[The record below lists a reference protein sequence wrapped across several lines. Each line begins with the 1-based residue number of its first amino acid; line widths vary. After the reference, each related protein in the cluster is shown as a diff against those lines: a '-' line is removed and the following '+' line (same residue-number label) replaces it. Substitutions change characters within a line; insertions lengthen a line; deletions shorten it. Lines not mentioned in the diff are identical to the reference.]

1 MRLRSAVDQEIRDLI
16 HKHGRITFAQFMQAC
31 LYSPQGG
38 FYSSRGTRIS
48 THFGTSPASHPVFG
62 ALIARQLE
70 QMWHLLGDPPVFHV
84 LEVGSGD
91 GALAQAIVQAC
102 GRMAPRLAQVLYYVA
117 ADYEPRWL
125 PSPAHT
131 FAWDHGTGDGMAP
144 ATVSAEGAQLN
155 VPPFPATA
163 WAEGAQL
170 NGRPSPSRRAA
181 LLGVQRV
188 KTEGLR
194 AFRHIVGCI
203 LCNELIDNFPVH
215 RFAIQGGRVKEV
227 FVTLAG
233 GHLTEVLDE
242 PSSPRIAERLT
253 SLGLFPATASA
264 EGAQLHV
271 PPFPATASAEGG
283 QFNGPPSLP
292 EGYRGEVNLAMEDW
306 TSQLAQALD
315 RGFILT
321 IDYGQLATDLYSHQN
336 NQGTL
341 VCYHRHVV
349 SSDPYQHIGHQDIT
363 CQADFTSLMRL
374 GDRHGLATVGYTLQ
388 SQFLTNLGFSSFFDA
403 LQTQGLSAART
414 ALSRMAMMALV
425 DPEEYGDFKVLAQA
439 KGHGLGSE
447 LLGFK
452 SQGT

>member
-1 MRLRSAVDQEIRDLI
+1 MRVRSAVDQEIRAFI

-31 LYSPQGG
+31 LYSPHGG

-48 THFGTSPASHPVFG
+48 THFGTSPTSHPVFG

-84 LEVGSGD
+84 IEVGSGD
-91 GALAQAIVQAC
+91 GTLAQAIVQAC
-102 GRMAPRLAQVLYYVA
+102 WRMAPRLAQVLYYVA

-125 PSPAHT
+125 PSPDHP
-131 FAWDHGTGDGMAP
+131 FAWDYGTGDGMSP
-144 ATVSAEGAQLN
+144 ATASAEGAQLN
-155 VPPFPATA
+155 VPP
-163 WAEGAQL
+163 
-170 NGRPSPSRRAA
+170 SPSRRDA
-181 LLGVQRV
+181 LLRVQRV

-194 AFRHIVGCI
+194 AFRKVVGCI

-233 GHLTEVLDE
+233 GQLTEVLDE

-253 SLGLFPATASA
+253 SLGL
-264 EGAQLHV
+264 
-271 PPFPATASAEGG
+271 
-283 QFNGPPSLP
+283 SLP

-306 TSQLAQALD
+306 TGQLAQALD

-336 NQGTL
+336 HQGTL

-349 SSDPYQHIGHQDIT
+349 SRDPYQHIGHQDMT
-363 CQADFTSLMRL
+363 CQVDFTSLMRL

-388 SQFLTNLGFSSFFDA
+388 RQFLTNLGFSSCLDA

-439 KGHGLGSE
+439 KGHELGSA
-447 LLGFK
+447 LKRFARQHK
-452 SQGT
+452 

>member
-1 MRLRSAVDQEIRDLI
+1 MRLHSAVDQEIRDLI
-16 HKHGRITFAQFMQAC
+16 QKHGRITFAQFMQAC
-31 LYSPQGG
+31 LYSPYGG
-38 FYSSRGTRIS
+38 FYSSRGTRIN
-48 THFGTSPASHPVFG
+48 THFGTSPTSHPVFG
-62 ALIARQLE
+62 ALLARQLE

-84 LEVGSGD
+84 IEVGSGD
-91 GALAQAIVQAC
+91 GALAQAIVHAC
-102 GRMAPRLAQVLYYVA
+102 WRMAPRLAQVLYYVA

-131 FAWDHGTGDGMAP
+131 FAWDNGTGDGMSP
-144 ATVSAEGAQLN
+144 ATVSAEGPQLNAAPSPSTASAEGAQLN
-155 VPPFPATA
+155 VPP
-163 WAEGAQL
+163 
-170 NGRPSPSRRAA
+170 SPSRRDA

-194 AFRHIVGCI
+194 AFRKVVGCI

-233 GHLTEVLDE
+233 GTLTEVLDE
-242 PSSPRIAERLT
+242 PSSPRIEERLT
-253 SLGLFPATASA
+253 SLGL
-264 EGAQLHV
+264 
-271 PPFPATASAEGG
+271 
-283 QFNGPPSLP
+283 SLT

-306 TSQLAQALD
+306 TGQLAQALD

-349 SSDPYQHIGHQDIT
+349 SRDPYQHIGHQDIT
-363 CQADFTSLMRL
+363 CQVDFTSLMRL
-374 GDRHGLATVGYTLQ
+374 GDQHGLATVGYTLQ
-388 SQFLTNLGFSSFFDA
+388 SQFLTNLGFSSCLEA
-403 LQTQGLSAART
+403 LQAQGLSAART

-439 KGHGLGSE
+439 KGHGMGMA
-447 LLGFK
+447 LLGFAR
-452 SQGT
+452 QGT